1 MEVAQQTDTTEQITD
16 KVFKPEIARPASS
29 DLDTRRC
36 EEFEFDPVRGV
47 RGGLHHIVR
56 TEDYPFARQH
66 LRLRRVDH
74 LRQVAFTCGETFDAI
89 KTAPSTFTRKSDA
102 FLAHLVEG
110 EYHPRQQIDRLTDE
124 DQVAGKC
131 IVRRVF
137 KFSSPRWFEDKGVR
151 RKRLTAEERAI
162 VRHRGFKTS
171 GVDTSVGELALCIA
185 CLCIADAG
193 DVAECISELAAE
205 GIAFIL
211 WEPQR
216 LMDGIGEAVAS
227 KAEVLEHGGIWNFA
241 SFSHR

>member
-1 MEVAQQTDTTEQITD
+1 MEVAQQTDTTEQIAD
-16 KVFKPEIARPASS
+16 EMFKPEIARPASS

-74 LRQVAFTCGETFDAI
+74 LRRVIFAYWETFDAI

-102 FLAHLVEG
+102 FLTHLVEG
-110 EYHPRQQIDRLTDE
+110 EYHPRQQIDGFTDE

-131 IVRRVF
+131 IVRRVCEF
-137 KFSSPRWFEDKGVR
+137 PGPWWFEDKGVR
-151 RKRLTAEERAI
+151 SKRLTAEERAI

-171 GVDTSVGELALCIA
+171 GVDASVGELALCIA
-185 CLCIADAG
+185 CLYIANTS
-193 DVAECISELAAE
+193 DVAKRISESAAE
-205 GIAFIL
+205 GVAFIL
-211 WEPQR
+211 RESQR
-216 LMDGIGEAVAS
+216 FSDGVGEAVAGKS
-227 KAEVLEHGGIWNFA
+227 EVLEHG
-241 SFSHR
+241 RCLV